1 MVPFV
6 DLKAQYK
13 SIKPEIDAA
22 IGRVIESASF
32 ILGPEVEN
40 FEHALAQ
47 NVGARF
53 ALESIAAHP
62 LCSSPCRA
70 SGVGAGDE
78 AILPSNLCVAGLSS
92 SRFSRNRETVSARA
106 VAADVCRID

>member
-40 FEHALAQ
+40 FEHAFAQ
-47 NVGARF
+47 YVGARF
-53 ALESIAAHP
+53 CIGVNSGTSALQLTLP
-62 LCSSPCRA
+62 GQRGGCR
-70 SGVGAGDE
+70 
-78 AILPSNLCVAGLSS
+78 
-92 SRFSRNRETVSARA
+92 
-106 VAADVCRID
+106 

>member
-22 IGRVIESASF
+22 IARVIQSASF

-40 FEHALAQ
+40 FEQTFAQ
-47 NVGARF
+47 YVGAQF
-53 ALESIAAHP
+53 CVGVNPPE
-62 LCSSPCRA
+62 A
-70 SGVGAGDE
+70 SY
-78 AILPSNLCVAGLSS
+78 
-92 SRFSRNRETVSARA
+92 ARH
-106 VAADVCRID
+106 VYHVY